1 MTATEIA
8 NSLRGK
14 MSTEDIVKL
23 LVDMEYEQAKLRKQQ
38 REMEEEQ
45 QRQAEVIAMHD
56 ERLARLEQK
65 VALAERE
72 IAHYTPLL
80 ESLRQQ
86 ERQLDNKVWYLTD
99 RGLPC
104 AGIQKTLDQ
113 VREKAYRIETKIIK
127 AQNER
132 DNARAKM

>member
-113 VREKAYRIETKIIK
+113 VREKAYRIETKIMK
-127 AQNER
+127 AEFDR

>member
-1 MTATEIA
+1 MTQEEIV

-14 MSTEDIVKL
+14 MTTEEIVRV
-23 LVDMEYEQAKLRKQQ
+23 LVDMELEQSRIRKQQ
-38 REMEEEQ
+38 REMELEQ
-45 QRQAEVIAMHD
+45 QRQAGIIAEHD
-56 ERLARLEQK
+56 ERLTRLEQK
-65 VALAERE
+65 IALAERE

-80 ESLRQQ
+80 ESLRKQ

-99 RGLPC
+99 LGLPC

-113 VREKAYRIETKIIK
+113 VREKAYRIETKIMK
-127 AQNER
+127 AEYDR

>member
-1 MTATEIA
+1 MTQEEIV

-14 MSTEDIVKL
+14 MTTEEIVRV
-23 LVDMEYEQAKLRKQQ
+23 LVDMELEQSRIRKQQ
-38 REMEEEQ
+38 REMEAEQ
-45 QRQAEVIAMHD
+45 QRQAEVIAEHD

-72 IAHYTPLL
+72 IEHYTPLL
-80 ESLRQQ
+80 ESMQKQYRA
-86 ERQLDNKVWYLTD
+86 LDNKVWHYED
-99 RGLPC
+99 IGLPC
-104 AGIQKTLDQ
+104 AGI
-113 VREKAYRIETKIIK
+113 KAERDKLYERMYRIETKIIK

>member
-1 MTATEIA
+1 MTQEEIV

-14 MSTEDIVKL
+14 MTTEEIVRV
-23 LVDMEYEQAKLRKQQ
+23 LVDMELEQSRIRKQQ
-38 REMEEEQ
+38 REMELEQ
-45 QRQAEVIAMHD
+45 QRQAGVIAEHD
-56 ERLARLEQK
+56 ERLTRLEQK

-72 IAHYTPLL
+72 IEHYTPLL
-80 ESLRQQ
+80 ESLRKQ